1 MIKFRSALI
10 LTLLT
15 AVIIVN
21 GCGVATVGTGHIGP
35 KNSFSAQEI
44 KLISDRDSTTPF
56 RVLKTDN
63 KSDSLFLRGKSS
75 GVDPIAD
82 KQILDL
88 LSKRMYKTVTDSAS
102 LGVGIAAP
110 QIGISKNVILVQ
122 RFDKEGSPF
131 ELYLNPEIIQFS
143 KMKQDCREGCLSV
156 PDKRGVTKS
165 RSYAILIK
173 YQRSDNSFVTE
184 MVEGFTA
191 VIFQHE
197 TDHLKG
203 ALFFDYL

>member
-1 MIKFRSALI
+1 MNKFRSALF
-10 LTLLT
+10 LTLST
-15 AVIIVN
+15 TIIFLN
-21 GCGVATVGTGHIGP
+21 SCGVTTVGTGYISS
-35 KNSFSAQEI
+35 KNSFSTQEI
-44 KLISDRDSTTPF
+44 KLISDRDSTAPF

-63 KSDSLFLRGKSS
+63 KSDSLFLRGESS
-75 GVDPIAD
+75 GVDPVAD
-82 KQILDL
+82 KHILDL
-88 LSKRMYKTVTDSAS
+88 LTKRMYKTVTDSAS

-131 ELYLNPEIIQFS
+131 EIYLNPEIIQFS

-156 PDKRGVTKS
+156 PDKRGITKS

-173 YQRSDNSFVTE
+173 YQRPDNTFVTE